1 MDIPESEKQN
11 TSNSKSLES
20 LKKDIPE
27 SIYSLLKKRGFID
40 LRPSQVKSIKAGLFK
55 DKNLLVCTPTA
66 SGKTL
71 VAELAFLNAVLHDKG
86 KAVYIVPL
94 RALASE
100 KYRQFKRD
108 YPSLKIGVSSGELDT
123 QDNYLTGSDV
133 IITTSEKFDS
143 LLRHKAEWI
152 RKLKT
157 VIIDEIHLLND
168 SSRGPTLEII
178 LTIIKKELPKAQII
192 GLSATIGNPEE
203 LAKWLEADLVKDT
216 WRPVKLK
223 KGIYLNGEV
232 TFKE

>member
-1 MDIPESEKQN
+1 MKTSELKNKIPEKIYDL
-11 TSNSKSLES
+11 LE
-20 LKKDIPE
+20 
-27 SIYSLLKKRGFID
+27 KRGFKE
-40 LRPSQVKSIKAGLFK
+40 LRPSQVKSIDAGLFE
-55 DKNLLVCTPTA
+55 DQNLLVCTPTA

-108 YPSLKIGVSSGELDT
+108 YPALKIGVSSGDLDS
-123 QDNYLTGSDV
+123 QDSHLSGADV

-157 VIIDEIHLLND
+157 VVIDEIHLLND

-178 LTIIKKELPKAQII
+178 ITIIKNEMPKAQII

-203 LAKWLEADLVKDT
+203 LAEWLDAKLVKDL
-216 WRPVKLK
+216 WRPVKLN
-223 KGIYLNGEV
+223 KGVYLNGEV